1 MDTPFLGMIA
11 IFGFNFPPRG
21 WATCQGQLIAIQQNS
36 ALFALLGTFYGG
48 NGQSTFALPDLRGRT
63 LIGQG
68 QGASLSSRTIGELSG
83 AESVTLQTSQM
94 PQHVHSSASTAN
106 GNATT
111 PVNNYLALSPKIGS
125 GPNAT
130 QLKTFVTPDVAGTP
144 APTAGIAGGSQPHS
158 NMQPYLVINY
168 SIATS
173 GIFPSRN

>member
-1 MDTPFLGMIA
+1 MEPYLGMIVA
-11 IFGFNFPPRG
+11 FGFNFAPRG
-21 WATCQGQLIAIQQNS
+21 WELCQGQLLPIQQNT
-36 ALFALLGTFYGG
+36 ALFSLLGTYYGG
-48 NGQSTFALPDLRGRT
+48 NGQTTYALPDLRGRT
-63 LIGQG
+63 PIGQG
-68 QGASLSSRTIGELSG
+68 QGAGLSSRTIGELGG

-144 APTAGIAGGSQPHS
+144 APTAGISGGSQPHF
-158 NMQPYLVINY
+158 NMPPYLAINY
-168 SIATS
+168 SIALA